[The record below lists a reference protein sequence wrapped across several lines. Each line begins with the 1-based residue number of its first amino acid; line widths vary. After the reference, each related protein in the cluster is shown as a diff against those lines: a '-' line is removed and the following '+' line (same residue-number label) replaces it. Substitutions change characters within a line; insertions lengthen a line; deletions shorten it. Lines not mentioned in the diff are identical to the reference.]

1 MKLYHGSSVV
11 VRKPLIARG
20 RKTTDFGKGFYT
32 TTDFEQ
38 AARWARIKRERLGY
52 GKAVVSVYDFD
63 ERFYNSAHPDM
74 IYTGFL
80 SGDENIS
87 LEGFFKFEQVVK
99 TKLPGIRPVLILK
112 TKHNTSHMFLP
123 VADTMVIDLSR
134 QEIYLTW
141 RLTIP
146 DFFGMKEGVLSCII
160 PECIGKKYYG

>member
-1 MKLYHGSSVV
+1 
-11 VRKPLIARG
+11 
-20 RKTTDFGKGFYT
+20 
-32 TTDFEQ
+32 
-38 AARWARIKRERLGY
+38 
-52 GKAVVSVYDFD
+52 
-63 ERFYNSAHPDM
+63 PDM

-87 LEGFFKFEQVVK
+87 LEGFFKFAQVVK
-99 TKLPGIRPVLILK
+99 TKLPGLRPVLILK
-112 TKHNTSHMFLP
+112 TKNNTSHMFLP

>member
-1 MKLYHGSSVV
+1 MQEPYNEVW
-11 VRKPLIARG
+11 R
-20 RKTTDFGKGFYT
+20 
-32 TTDFEQ
+32 E
-38 AARWARIKRERLGY
+38 KRYPYLPD
-52 GKAVVSVYDFD
+52 DFD

>member
-1 MKLYHGSSVV
+1 MIKAAIFDFDGTLANTLPDWHTSVNLM
-11 VRKPLIARG
+11 RAC
-20 RKTTDFGKGFYT
+20 
-32 TTDFEQ
+32 
-38 AARWARIKRERLGY
+38 LGY
-52 GKAVVSVYDFD
+52 EPIAEKEVLGAVYNAGFIRLCLPDDFD